1 MCVSLPRVSNNIGV
15 DIITIKRSV
24 KKVFSF
30 LTKGRTTLPK
40 NFGISEYRFL
50 IVENISTSRKTIGL
64 ANKLIIMRKANTLPQ
79 NSISFITL
87 LFCKD
92 NIFLVVWGQG
102 CYFQKN
108 KKAIITIKRKVSTI
122 VEPPNNNPDVRKSD
136 SNIYVS
142 INDMMT
148 INTNHQKKN
157 LRRLFT
163 PICFCSLRG
172 RQTTKHT
179 WCSCGRFFGLSL
191 LPARARLF

>member
-1 MCVSLPRVSNNIGV
+1 MVIQIRNLITYIGNTSIRNIERGKKVMCVSLPRVSNNIGV

-64 ANKLIIMRKANTLPQ
+64 ANKLIIVRKANTLPQ

-92 NIFLVVWGQG
+92 NIFLVVWG
-102 CYFQKN
+102 
-108 KKAIITIKRKVSTI
+108 
-122 VEPPNNNPDVRKSD
+122 
-136 SNIYVS
+136 
-142 INDMMT
+142 
-148 INTNHQKKN
+148 
-157 LRRLFT
+157 
-163 PICFCSLRG
+163 
-172 RQTTKHT
+172 
-179 WCSCGRFFGLSL
+179 
-191 LPARARLF
+191 